1 MRVMLPRLRRPERRR
16 NEGRPRLGADEA
28 RWAVL
33 MTVFGGDAEAWID
46 FLLERGSR
54 RQVEEDLPFAIRAAE
69 EARRER

>member
-1 MRVMLPRLRRPERRR
+1 
-16 NEGRPRLGADEA
+16 
-28 RWAVL
+28 